1 MLKVDD
7 FDHNT
12 CSYVHMNGICDDFAN
27 TEGNNT
33 NLKNDSFHQK
43 SHSKN
48 WVFVGCNYDGG
59 DCCLSKIN
67 TKDCTECI
75 CKQDMVKQISYEN
88 LGCDQELLGDGF
100 CDDDMNNMMC
110 NYDGGDCCAHVVPSP
125 MYFGLT
131 EWVYPTL
138 WQYQLWSF

>member
-1 MLKVDD
+1 
-7 FDHNT
+7 
-12 CSYVHMNGICDDFAN
+12 MNGICDDFAN
-27 TEGNNT
+27 NEGNST
-33 NLKNDSFHQK
+33 NLKYDSFQEK

-88 LGCDQELLGDGF
+88 LGCDQDLLGDGF

-131 EWVYPTL
+131 EWVYPTHTIITCSWL
-138 WQYQLWSF
+138 